1 MQLIDLLKRSYPPLP
16 WAEGDNIPWN
26 EPGFSRRMLNEH
38 LSQAHDAASRR
49 FPTIDRQVEWI
60 HTYLLA
66 QRAAKILDLACGPG
80 FYTARLVA
88 RGHTCFG
95 IDYSPASIEYA
106 ISTALVGHFAC
117 NYLCQDI
124 RQAEYP
130 SGVGLVMLIY
140 GEFNVFRPQDAKII
154 LDKAWQSLTPGGL
167 LLLEPH
173 PYQLIQKMGQQPPSW
188 YSSSGGIFS
197 AQPHLVLQEN
207 DWDVDHHA
215 TTTRYYVIDT
225 HSAEVT
231 RYAQSFQAYKDEEYR
246 SLLVNHSFSNIQA
259 VPGFSADNSPENLI
273 AITAQKPF

>member
-1 MQLIDLLKRSYPPLP
+1 MQLFDLVKRSYPPLP

-26 EPGFSRRMLNEH
+26 EPGFSSRMLNEH
-38 LSQAHDAASRR
+38 LSQAHDAALRR

-60 HTYLLA
+60 HTHLLA
-66 QRAAKILDLACGPG
+66 QRAAKILDLACGAG
-80 FYTARLVA
+80 FYTARLAA

-95 IDYSPASIEYA
+95 IDYSPASIDYA
-106 ISTALVGHFAC
+106 ISTALAEHLAC
-117 NYLCQDI
+117 TYLCQDI

-140 GEFNVFRPQDAKII
+140 GEFNVFRLHDVEII
-154 LDKAWQSLTPGGL
+154 LHKAWQSLEPGGF

-173 PYQLIQKMGQQPPSW
+173 PYQLVQKMGHQPPSW
-188 YSSSGGIFS
+188 YSSSSGLFS

-207 DWDVDHHA
+207 DWDVDHHV

-231 RYAQSFQAYKDEEYR
+231 RYAQSFQAYKDEEYC
-246 SLLVNHSFSNIQA
+246 SLLSSHGFSNIQ
-259 VPGFSADNSPENLI
+259 VIPGFSGDNSPENLI
-273 AITAQKPF
+273 AITAQKLF